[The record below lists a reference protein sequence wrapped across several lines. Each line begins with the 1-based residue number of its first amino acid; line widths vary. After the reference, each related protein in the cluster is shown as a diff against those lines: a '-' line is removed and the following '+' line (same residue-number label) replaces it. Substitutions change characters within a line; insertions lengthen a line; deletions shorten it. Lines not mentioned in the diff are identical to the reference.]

1 MAMFINVEVDSAV
14 SDDPAL
20 VRTLVEACPVDI
32 FGTDEGGGLTVV
44 EKNLDECTLCDLCK
58 DAAPE
63 GAVRVIKL
71 YESP

>member
-1 MAMFINVEVDSAV
+1 MAMFIDVEVDPVV
-14 SDDPAL
+14 SNDKTL

-32 FGTDEGGGLTVV
+32 FATDDEGRLTIV
-44 EKNLDECTLCDLCK
+44 EQNLDECTLCDLCK

-71 YESP
+71 YED

>member
-1 MAMFINVEVDSAV
+1 MAMFIDVEVDPDV
-14 SDDPAL
+14 STDPAL

-32 FGTDEGGGLTVV
+32 FSTDDDGRLTIV
-44 EKNLDECTLCDLCK
+44 EPNLDECTLCDLCK

-71 YESP
+71 YED

>member
-1 MAMFINVEVDSAV
+1 MAMFINVEVDPVV

-32 FGTDEGGGLTVV
+32 FGADAEGRLAIV

-58 DAAPE
+58 NAAPE
-63 GAVRVIKL
+63 GTVRVIKL
-71 YESP
+71 YES